1 METEEAMALQDFEEE
16 YYEEGGRRKK
26 TWVMI
31 LIAAVILVVGIGIV
45 MVVSYFFNNRCFNGY
60 EIKNEMKRNDSNN
73 VNYYYFDGNFLK
85 YSRNGINAIDNEGK
99 SLWNGGYEMKQ
110 PQIDIGGNN
119 VVVADVTGKQFY
131 VYNGQDEGVS
141 METTLPIVR
150 AKVSEQGIVA
160 ALLEDSDSNVLN
172 IYNPYSST
180 DKLLVEIPTNV
191 SEEGYPLDF
200 DISPDGKSVV
210 ASYMVVS
217 GTTVENKV
225 SFYNFTAVGQDKN
238 TLVGGKSFGDQMISQ
253 IRFTGS
259 DRVAVF
265 YENGFSVFGGMK
277 QPEIEFEKTFK
288 KQIRSAACSDDHVAI
303 VCGDA
308 EDEKQTLHVYTM
320 TGREILNREIDYEY
334 SDMQIYSDE
343 IVFSG
348 AHHCNILRLN
358 GKDKWNADLD
368 TETDGVY
375 PTGNSG
381 IYTLITEQNIQ
392 KIQLVMK

>member
-1 METEEAMALQDFEEE
+1 MEEMMAELHSL
-16 YYEEGGRRKK
+16 EEGRHKEGGRKK

-31 LIAAVILVVGIGIV
+31 LIVAAILVVGIGIV
-45 MVVSYFFNNRCFNGY
+45 MVVSYFFNNRCFNSY
-60 EIKNEMKRNDSNN
+60 EIKSEIQRNDSNN
-73 VNYYYFDGNFLK
+73 ISYQYFDGNFLK
-85 YSRNGINAIDNEGK
+85 YSRNGINAINNEGK
-99 SLWNGGYEMKQ
+99 SLWNGGFEMKQ
-110 PQIDIGGNN
+110 PQLDICGGN
-119 VVVADVTGKQFY
+119 VVVADITGKQFY
-131 VYNGQDEGVS
+131 VYNGKDEGVS

-150 AKVSEQGIVA
+150 AKVSGQGVVA

-200 DISPDGKSVV
+200 DISPDGQSIV

-259 DRVAVF
+259 DRVTVF
-265 YENGFSVFGGMK
+265 YENGFSVFGSMK
-277 QPEIEFEKTFK
+277 QPEIRFEKTFK
-288 KQIRSAACSDDHVAI
+288 KQIRSAACSDDYIAI
-303 VCGDA
+303 VCGNAA
-308 EDEKQTLHVYTM
+308 EDEKQILHVYTM
-320 TGREILNREIDYEY
+320 AGREILTREIDYEY

-343 IVFSG
+343 IIFAG
-348 AHHCNILRLN
+348 AHHCNILRMN
-358 GKDKWNADLD
+358 GKDKWNADLE
-368 TETDGVY
+368 TETAGVY

-381 IYTLITEQNIQ
+381 MYTLITEQSIQ